1 MSLILHQ
8 PRLYG
13 TLIKRYQRFLADI
26 ALDSGEII
34 TAHCPNPGRMLTC
47 SDPGSRVR
55 LSVFNDRKRKYP
67 HRLDL
72 VHNGDCWIGVN
83 PNLANDIV
91 ALAIKCQQLFPEYDQ
106 KKWQREVAYAN
117 KHRIDFLYVDGHQ
130 QHFVEVKSVTY
141 AEDGVGYFPDAI
153 SKRATHH
160 MQALSAMVNDGHQ
173 ATVVYCVQRPD
184 ISKVEPAAHIDTVYS
199 KAHELA
205 MANGVQCETLV
216 VAFDAAG
223 DVVVVPPINCF
234 G

>member
-1 MSLILHQ
+1 M
-8 PRLYG
+8 
-13 TLIKRYQRFLADI
+13 ADI
-26 ALDSGEII
+26 ALASGEII

-55 LSVFNDRKRKYP
+55 LSVFNDGKRKYP

-91 ALAIKCQQLFPEYDQ
+91 ASAIKCQQLFPEYDP
-106 KKWQREVAYAN
+106 KKWQREVRYAD
-117 KHRIDFLYVDGHQ
+117 KHRIDFLYEDGDCK
-130 QHFVEVKSVTY
+130 HFVEVKSVTY
-141 AEDGVGYFPDAI
+141 AEDGVGYFPDAV

-184 ISKVEPAAHIDTVYS
+184 ISKVESAAHIDTGYA

-205 MANGVQCETLV
+205 MASGVCCQTFV
-216 VAFDAAG
+216 VGFDALG
-223 DVVVVPPINCF
+223 DVVSPPKVSQC
-234 G
+234 